1 MGGILSRCVQL
12 PVRFLYIKNGPFFLL
27 IPWYFPLWALIRH
40 SYRGPLF
47 SDFFAELLGETFFL
61 ITAVIIISGRLQC
74 RQRRSVVSPGGC
86 CRNNNTGSA
95 LIQDV
100 SRIDFYPKR
109 KTWNLADSPSTKS
122 KMRARLIDFD
132 ISVRIQPNILI
143 QHNRIKIIIITLA
156 IYTFPFIF

>member
-1 MGGILSRCVQL
+1 MCTASCSIPIYKKRTFFFCSPLGT
-12 PVRFLYIKNGPFFLL
+12 FLYEHWFATPTGARYFLN
-27 IPWYFPLWALIRH
+27 
-40 SYRGPLF
+40 
-47 SDFFAELLGETFFL
+47 FFAELLGETFFL